1 MIFLYLIQTI
11 KGHDNKLKIGGLFN
25 NNFVKCLNIQLF
37 MQEAKTNKM
46 LLSSQPHEVLKLF
59 IHKEIIRETK

>member
-1 MIFLYLIQTI
+1 
-11 KGHDNKLKIGGLFN
+11 
-25 NNFVKCLNIQLF
+25 

-59 IHKEIIRETK
+59 IHKEIVRETK

>member
-1 MIFLYLIQTI
+1 
-11 KGHDNKLKIGGLFN
+11 
-25 NNFVKCLNIQLF
+25 

-59 IHKEIIRETK
+59 IDKEIVRETK